1 MVNKNP
7 FAIYIGGA
15 ANKIALPTPHNTVY
29 GVIKC
34 TIDKKNVDAKNPPK
48 CPFYV

>member
-1 MVNKNP
+1 MINKNP

-15 ANKIALPTPHNTVY
+15 ANKIALPASNKTVY
-29 GVIKC
+29 GVLKC